1 MINFN
6 GDLKLSY
13 KQLET
18 VFSTTFNIL
27 EALPPVAINQLL
39 DGYGGDIDSLMTE
52 IFKQTNNV
60 LSLNKT
66 LDTERLNYVDQ
77 LKESMDETLK
87 IHSYNY
93 FKTTMLPNF
102 RQGWRN
108 LEWGNMIQ
116 LYPNIAF
123 LAARSHGKCFAAG
136 TPVLMAD
143 WTVKNIEDIYPGMEV
158 MGVDFTPRKVLTRH
172 MGVGT
177 LFRIDQENGISY
189 TVNRAH
195 TLCLWDSK
203 HKEYVEVDTG
213 KFIKFPVK
221 KQRRMKGYRVFSYD
235 QPLLIKSDITITEL
249 PKGAYYGFMCDGDHL
264 FQLEDGTVVHNSYE
278 FCLAF
283 PLWRLYSYNRPSFM
297 KPDKPDNKNRQETCI
312 ITNTEKL
319 GKEHV
324 DKIVEEIRIN
334 EAIAYKLNQV
344 GKASLAATSIEC
356 ENGTKLH
363 LRGKDGFI
371 RGLHVGA
378 VVSDDLPDE
387 SSIYSLEQREKLRD
401 LFKGAITPIVEP
413 YGYNIVDGTP
423 YQQDDL
429 YSDLKKDPKF
439 KVFEYP
445 AIFPDGRL
453 LAPDRFTFKKLME
466 EKRSLG
472 TMVFSRE
479 YLVVPIS
486 DDSTIFPWEILMR
499 STIGMETIKLVE
511 NVESFPIKLVRVVI
525 GCDFGASGNVG
536 ADYTC
541 YSVWGKDIQGNYYLL
556 YLFRKQGLSYNE
568 QISKIQILD
577 RLFKPNKI
585 VVENNG
591 FQSIL
596 ADMCEQMGV
605 RNVAPFTTTAGNK
618 KDLRTGWASL
628 AALFERG
635 VVKCPFHPDTRKT
648 VEQMFGEFN
657 SIAFRSDK
665 GTLESISGHDDTVSS
680 SFMAINE
687 LRENTVTIKVDAV

>member
-1 MINFN
+1 
-6 GDLKLSY
+6 
-13 KQLET
+13 
-18 VFSTTFNIL
+18 
-27 EALPPVAINQLL
+27 
-39 DGYGGDIDSLMTE
+39 
-52 IFKQTNNV
+52 
-60 LSLNKT
+60 
-66 LDTERLNYVDQ
+66 
-77 LKESMDETLK
+77 
-87 IHSYNY
+87 
-93 FKTTMLPNF
+93 
-102 RQGWRN
+102 
-108 LEWGNMIQ
+108 
-116 LYPNIAF
+116 
-123 LAARSHGKCFAAG
+123 
-136 TPVLMAD
+136 
-143 WTVKNIEDIYPGMEV
+143 
-158 MGVDFTPRKVLTRH
+158 
-172 MGVGT
+172 
-177 LFRIDQENGISY
+177 
-189 TVNRAH
+189 
-195 TLCLWDSK
+195 
-203 HKEYVEVDTG
+203 
-213 KFIKFPVK
+213 
-221 KQRRMKGYRVFSYD
+221 
-235 QPLLIKSDITITEL
+235 
-249 PKGAYYGFMCDGDHL
+249 
-264 FQLEDGTVVHNSYE
+264 
-278 FCLAF
+278 
-283 PLWRLYSYNRPSFM
+283 
-297 KPDKPDNKNRQETCI
+297 
-312 ITNTEKL
+312 
-319 GKEHV
+319 
-324 DKIVEEIRIN
+324 
-334 EAIAYKLNQV
+334 
-344 GKASLAATSIEC
+344 
-356 ENGTKLH
+356 
-363 LRGKDGFI
+363 
-371 RGLHVGA
+371 
-378 VVSDDLPDE
+378 
-387 SSIYSLEQREKLRD
+387 
-401 LFKGAITPIVEP
+401 
-413 YGYNIVDGTP
+413 
-423 YQQDDL
+423 
-429 YSDLKKDPKF
+429 
-439 KVFEYP
+439 
-445 AIFPDGRL
+445 
-453 LAPDRFTFKKLME
+453 
-466 EKRSLG
+466 
-472 TMVFSRE
+472 MVFSRE